1 MLLKQCQIIVN
12 VVLKPNNVNTAQKIA
27 DPADFEGRIE
37 SVEYE
42 ILRNFMFQ
50 IDVRKIINSK

>member
-1 MLLKQCQIIVN
+1 M
-12 VVLKPNNVNTAQKIA
+12 LKPNNVNTAQKIA